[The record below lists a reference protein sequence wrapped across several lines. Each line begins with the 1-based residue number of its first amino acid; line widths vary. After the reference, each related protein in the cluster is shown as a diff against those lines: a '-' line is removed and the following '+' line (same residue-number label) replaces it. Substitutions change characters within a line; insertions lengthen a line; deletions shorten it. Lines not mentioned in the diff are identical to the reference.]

1 MKISQWVIAMEEELK
16 ALQQDHTWELVPKSQ
31 NENIVGSKWVYKIKY
46 KEDAYGSVDRF
57 KAQLVVKGSTKV
69 PSVDF
74 EQTFSPVIKSN

>member
-1 MKISQWVIAMEEELK
+1 MGHCHGRRVEGFATRSHLGAC
-16 ALQQDHTWELVPKSQ
+16 PKVT

-46 KEDAYGSVDRF
+46 KEDAYGSIDRF